1 MNNMSQAEID
11 ALRKKAT
18 DYLDGKLELDDAEA
32 LALERKLQEAAGYR
46 MFTKHHICHGVHYY
60 PTEEKAILAGL
71 AVRMRNE
78 TVIGGLYHGMKCGR
92 SASFDHVDK
101 QYGLVFGVTVA

>member
-1 MNNMSQAEID
+1 MSDFSKLSNSQLIEIAENH
-11 ALRKKAT
+11 LN
-18 DYLDGKLELDDAEA
+18 GKVELDKDAA
-32 LALERKLQEAAGYR
+32 FALERKLGEAAGYR

-71 AVRMRNE
+71 AVRMRDE